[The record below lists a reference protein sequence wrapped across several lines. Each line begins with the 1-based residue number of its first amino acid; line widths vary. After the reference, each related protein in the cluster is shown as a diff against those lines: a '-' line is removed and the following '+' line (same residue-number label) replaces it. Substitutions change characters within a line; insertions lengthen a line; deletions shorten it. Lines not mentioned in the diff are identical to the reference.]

1 MFTVLISNTPVD
13 LYWKEN
19 YRIIRTAKCDVNITT
34 EVPVGILVPVLQ
46 TLTSRFAVHFCDL
59 TVHIIN

>member
-13 LYWKEN
+13 LYWREN
-19 YRIIRTAKCDVNITT
+19 YRIIRTAKFDVYITT
-34 EVPVGILVPVLQ
+34 GVTVVILVLVPQ
-46 TLTSRFAVHFCDL
+46 NLTSRFAVHFCDL